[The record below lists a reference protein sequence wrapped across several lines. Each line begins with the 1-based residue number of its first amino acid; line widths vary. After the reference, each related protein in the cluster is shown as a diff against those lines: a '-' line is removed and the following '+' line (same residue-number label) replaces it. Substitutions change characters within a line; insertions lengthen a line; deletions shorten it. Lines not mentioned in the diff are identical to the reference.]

1 MSFKCSTSSYNSIIL
16 HHISI
21 IISIIIT
28 IIIIIIISIIII
40 IIIIIVIIIVSL
52 VLYLH
57 GHTYFFITFRKKK
70 CLL

>member
-28 IIIIIIISIIII
+28 IIIIII